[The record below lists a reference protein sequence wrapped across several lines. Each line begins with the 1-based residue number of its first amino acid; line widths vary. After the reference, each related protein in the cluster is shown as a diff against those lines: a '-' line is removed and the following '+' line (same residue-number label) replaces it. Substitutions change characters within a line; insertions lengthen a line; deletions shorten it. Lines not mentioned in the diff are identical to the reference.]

1 MPYGVI
7 RRLIAACRR
16 SSMFRASTSRTGR
29 ASSGSCKP
37 FYSRSARSARAS
49 ARQPDAVLLFWSA
62 RLDAHMLHDLVVE
75 VAAVAPSRNVIGHA
89 YNIELVG
96 LVFG

>member
-1 MPYGVI
+1 MPHGVI
-7 RRLIAACRR
+7 RRLIPACRQ
-16 SSMFRASTSRTGR
+16 SSMFRASTRRNSPSTERVVQ
-29 ASSGSCKP
+29 AS
-37 FYSRSARSARAS
+37 YSRSARSARAS
-49 ARQPDAVLLFWSA
+49 ARQPDAVLLIWSA